1 MIAESFDRIHRSN
14 LISMGIIPFQFLDG
28 ENSKNLKLTGKEK
41 YTIHLSQ
48 ELTVKQIVE
57 IEVR

>member
-1 MIAESFDRIHRSN
+1 
-14 LISMGIIPFQFLDG
+14 MGIIPFQFLDG